1 MYKILT
7 LNNISVAGLDRL
19 PRESYEVAS
28 EVSHPDAILL
38 RSYKMH
44 EMEIPPTVQAVGR
57 AGAGVN
63 NIPVGDMT
71 SKGIPVFNA
80 PGANANAVK
89 ELVLAGALL
98 AARNLGQAWRFA
110 TDLDGSDPEVSKQ
123 VESGKKDFVGFE
135 LPGRTMGVIGLGAIG
150 VKVANACRALGM
162 NVIGYDPTITVQSA
176 WKLASEVEQALSVDD
191 LLSKSDFVTFHVPL
205 TDATADMINAD
216 RLKLM
221 KPGSVLL
228 NFARNGIIND
238 QAAVEALDSGHL
250 YAYVCDF
257 PNNLLKG
264 HPRVITLPHLG
275 ASTKEAEDNC
285 AIMVADQV
293 KDYLENGNI
302 TNSVNFPSINLPRN
316 GGHRIAVVNSNVPNM
331 VGQISTDLANEGLNI
346 LDMLNKS
353 RDDVAVT
360 LLDVDQKP
368 SEQLIETLASIEGV
382 LSVRSL
388 NGSTN

>member
-19 PRESYEVAS
+19 PRDSYEVAS

-44 EMEIPPTVQAVGR
+44 DMEVPPTVQAVGR

-63 NIPVGDMT
+63 NIPVADMT

-316 GGHRIAVVNSNVPNM
+316 GGHRIAVVNNNVPNM

-368 SEQLIETLASIEGV
+368 SEQLIETLSTIEGV

-388 NGSTN
+388 NGSSN